1 MYSKIKNTNNSIRY
15 KKEFISFT
23 NKIGK
28 HKIWFESLSEKKQ
41 WDLLFMWKKY
51 KWDCNSKKRSISI
64 KKFLIEMKNHRRFKV
79 PVTILRENKL
89 KELLKDN

>member
-1 MYSKIKNTNNSIRY
+1 
-15 KKEFISFT
+15 
-23 NKIGK
+23 
-28 HKIWFESLSEKKQ
+28 
-41 WDLLFMWKKY
+41 MWKKY